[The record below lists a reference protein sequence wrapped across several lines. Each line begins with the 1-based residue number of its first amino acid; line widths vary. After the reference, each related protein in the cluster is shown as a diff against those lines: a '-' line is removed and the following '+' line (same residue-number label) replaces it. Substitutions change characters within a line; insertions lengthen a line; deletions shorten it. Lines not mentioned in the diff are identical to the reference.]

1 MLDNLE
7 GQPLK
12 AAANLLTNSDFVK
25 ILEWL
30 EEQRIRLAV
39 VGIESNE
46 AVRWSGGFKVLDEL
60 LHNFKTSRDVLEKI
74 DARIRSKK
82 QPGCQELP

>member
-1 MLDNLE
+1 MIDNLE

-12 AAANLLTNSDFVK
+12 AAANLLSNRDFVK
-25 ILEWL
+25 LLEWL
-30 EEQRIRLAV
+30 EEQRTRVAV

-60 LHNFKTSRDVLEKI
+60 LDKFKTSREVLEKI
-74 DARIRSKK
+74 EARDRSKR
-82 QPGCQELP
+82 QTDYQELP

>member
-7 GQPLK
+7 GQELK
-12 AAANLLTNSDFVK
+12 AAANLLSNRDFVK
-25 ILEWL
+25 LLEWL
-30 EEQRIRLAV
+30 EEQRTRVAV

-60 LHNFKTSRDVLEKI
+60 LDKFKTSREVLEKI
-74 DARIRSKK
+74 DARIRSKR
-82 QPGCQELP
+82 QTDYQEPP

>member
-1 MLDNLE
+1 MLDTLD

-12 AAANLLTNSDFVK
+12 AVANLLTNSDFVK

-60 LHNFKTSRDVLEKI
+60 LNNFKTSRDVLEKI
-74 DARIRSKK
+74 DARIRSKR
-82 QPGCQELP
+82 QTGYQESP

>member
-1 MLDNLE
+1 MLDTLE
-7 GQPLK
+7 GQELR
-12 AAANLLTNSDFVK
+12 AAASLLSNRDFEK

-30 EEQRIRLAV
+30 EKQRIRLAV

-60 LHNFKTSRDVLEKI
+60 LNNFKTSREVLEKI
-74 DARIRSKK
+74 DARLRSKR
-82 QPGCQELP
+82 QPGCQEFP

>member
-1 MLDNLE
+1 MLDNLKN
-7 GQPLK
+7 QPLK

-60 LHNFKTSRDVLEKI
+60 LDKFKTSRDVLEKI
-74 DARIRSKK
+74 EAINRAKRQRDY
-82 QPGCQELP
+82 QEPP